1 MFVFK
6 IENKKNGKKTQHQQ
20 KISVYK
26 KMIKTVFQTLHFQ
39 IYENKFPVQFTNS
52 LFLTQNEPLSVP
64 INIMY

>member
-6 IENKKNGKKTQHQQ
+6 IEKKKRKKTPTPTKDHRLQ
-20 KISVYK
+20 